1 MHSVSTNISKRLK
14 IARIANGYKTAKDFA
29 TQHDIPNTTYSQHES
44 GKRALSVENLC
55 NYASLLNIEPSWLM
69 IGQGYPCNQKE
80 AENLE
85 LRIFQL
91 QDEMASKGEIDLS
104 ATPFIEWD
112 KKLSF
117 VNIELLQKILNEL
130 LPLLK
135 TIPDKHTKD
144 AVDFCFDLYNKL
156 ISIQADGEEKE
167 KLVRI
172 CIDSFFKG
180 IGSHLSS
187 DVSKKVASM
196 F

>member
-1 MHSVSTNISKRLK
+1 
-14 IARIANGYKTAKDFA
+14 
-29 TQHDIPNTTYSQHES
+29 
-44 GKRALSVENLC
+44 
-55 NYASLLNIEPSWLM
+55 M

-85 LRIFQL
+85 LKIFQI

-135 TIPDKHTKD
+135 TVPDKHTKD

-187 DVSKKVASM
+187 DISKKVASM

>member
-1 MHSVSTNISKRLK
+1 MHSINTNISKRLK
-14 IARIANGYKTAKDFA
+14 IARIANSYKTAKDFA
-29 TQHDIPNTTYSQHES
+29 AAHNIPNTTYSQHES
-44 GKRALSVENLC
+44 GKRALSIENLF
-55 NYASLLNIEPSWLM
+55 NYAALLNIEPAWLM
-69 IGQGYPCNQKE
+69 IGQGYPCNQKKTDL
-80 AENLE
+80 LE
-85 LRIFQL
+85 LKIFEL

-117 VNIELLQKILNEL
+117 VNIELLKKILNEL

-180 IGSHLSS
+180 IGCHLSS